1 MSNRFSKMLLMIA
14 AFTFVVFVGFQGA
27 TSGQTKD
34 RLERGRKLYTQ
45 YCASC
50 HGMDGK
56 GSGPVKAALKV
67 APTDLTT
74 LAQRNGGKFSAQ
86 DVQLHIN
93 GENDIP
99 AHGSK
104 EMPVWGS
111 YFRSASG
118 RGVATLNINALTKYL
133 EAIQVK

>member
-1 MSNRFSKMLLMIA
+1 MSSRFPKMLMMIS
-14 AFTFVVFVGFQGA
+14 AFTFVVFVCFQGA

-34 RLERGRKLYTQ
+34 RLERGRKLYVQ

-50 HGMDGK
+50 HGMDAK
-56 GSGPVKAALKV
+56 GAGPVAPALKV

-74 LAQRNGGKFSAQ
+74 IAQRNGGKFSAQ

-104 EMPVWGS
+104 DMPVWGS
-111 YFRSASG
+111 YFRSSRG
-118 RGVATLNINALTKYL
+118 QGVATLNINNLTMYL